1 MKNVLMSFA
10 LAVLCTVGVNA
21 QNVEKSCCKDN
32 VKGTWYVGANDIA
45 NVAWTEWALAPTV
58 GYAINDNL
66 AIGVN
71 LSQTDSIADVVID
84 LNARYFWKGYFV
96 YGSLPNLDTDML
108 SIGFGKMFGLHR
120 GVYVDPKVVHNLN
133 EGTTNLM
140 LGVGLKF

>member
-108 SIGFGKMFGLHR
+108 SVGFGKMFNLHR

>member
-108 SIGFGKMFGLHR
+108 SVGFGKMFNLHR
-120 GVYVDPKVVHNLN
+120 GVYIDPKVVHNMS